1 MSKFGRKIKQPPVGF
16 EYVEPTLTA
25 LDNELRESKPFSA
38 KRASST
44 VVVHFISNEAHVIHI
59 RRSGECPT

>member
-25 LDNELRESKPFSA
+25 LDNELRESKPFVVNN
-38 KRASST
+38 ASCSINVYFLT
-44 VVVHFISNEAHVIHI
+44 N
-59 RRSGECPT
+59 